1 MEQPRFSFIE
11 PKRKRQ
17 LKSSAVFSPFPV
29 PVASIVGL
37 PASISRW
44 NYFTGRL
51 AGGSVYV
58 DDQASASLLYEMV
71 SASAHVELVVDEAVV
86 D

>member
-1 MEQPRFSFIE
+1 MEQPRFSFVE
-11 PKRKRQ
+11 PKRKRH
-17 LKSSAVFSPFPV
+17 LKSSTVFSPFPV

-51 AGGSVYV
+51 VGGSVYV
-58 DDQASASLLYEMV
+58 DDQASASLLNEMV